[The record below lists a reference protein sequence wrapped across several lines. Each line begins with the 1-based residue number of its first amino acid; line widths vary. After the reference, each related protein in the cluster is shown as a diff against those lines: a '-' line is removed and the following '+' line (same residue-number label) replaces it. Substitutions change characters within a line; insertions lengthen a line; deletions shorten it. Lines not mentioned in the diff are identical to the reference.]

1 MDYLKKHE
9 LKNQG
14 LDLKKPKQ
22 VKPSIE
28 TEIAEFMRKESKN
41 QLIDLSAKIS
51 DLRNEATS
59 DRIEWKID
67 NGIQEK
73 NKIYIEAMESGDE
86 LQK

>member
-1 MDYLKKHE
+1 M
-9 LKNQG
+9 
-14 LDLKKPKQ
+14 
-22 VKPSIE
+22 
-28 TEIAEFMRKESKN
+28 
-41 QLIDLSAKIS
+41 IDLSAKIS